1 MSLLLNNP
9 VNFQYNSD
17 VRSTE
22 FFVTKRWRSGA
33 NSLGCSN
40 KSFHS
45 IINIGNCR
53 SINGS
58 KSKIMCEAVS
68 VQPKTEIEGL
78 NIAED
83 VTQVGFSGFISF
95 IIFQT

>member
-33 NSLGCSN
+33 NSLGYSN

-53 SINGS
+53 SINGR